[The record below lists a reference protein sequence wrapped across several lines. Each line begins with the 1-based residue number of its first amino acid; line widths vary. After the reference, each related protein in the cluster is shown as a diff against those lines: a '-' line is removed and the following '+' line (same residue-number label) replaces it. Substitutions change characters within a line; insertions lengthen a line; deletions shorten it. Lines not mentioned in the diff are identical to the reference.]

1 MERRGCG
8 RRAIIPGSRGR
19 DAGAFGAVFYEWEM
33 EVHVPICLVDDIM
46 D

>member
-19 DAGAFGAVFYEWEM
+19 AAGAFGAVFYEWEM
-33 EVHVPICLVDDIM
+33 EVHVPICMVEVM